1 MESSECSETGPDP
14 NFARAARNWGQAPY
28 WVMPRLSADEV
39 EGRLKK
45 LPGWTRDGEVIQ
57 RQFVFDGFASAVAFV
72 VRIGFDA
79 EAADHHP
86 DVLISNYKKVTLTF
100 TTHSDGG
107 LTEKD
112 FEAADK
118 ADRVF
123 AGGTVR
129 SG

>member
-1 MESSECSETGPDP
+1 M
-14 NFARAARNWGQAPY
+14 ARLQDAEITAQLNS
-28 WVMPRLSADEV
+28 LSDWSR
-39 EGRLKK
+39 EGDSIR
-45 LPGWTRDGEVIQ
+45 

-100 TTHSDGG
+100 STHSERG

-112 FEAADK
+112 FAAAEK
-118 ADRVF
+118 ADAVF
-123 AGGTVR
+123 AGGKTR
-129 SG
+129 

>member
-1 MESSECSETGPDP
+1 MLRRACEIGVRPHTG
-14 NFARAARNWGQAPY
+14 FMA
-28 WVMPRLSADEV
+28 RLSADEV
-39 EGRLKK
+39 EGRLEN
-45 LPGWTRDGEVIQ
+45 LPGWTKDGDVIR
-57 RQFVFDGFASAVAFV
+57 RQFGFDGFASAVAFV
-72 VRIGFDA
+72 VRVGFDA

-86 DVLISNYKKVTLTF
+86 DILISSYKKVTLTF

-112 FEAADK
+112 FAAAEK

-123 AGGTVR
+123 AGGR